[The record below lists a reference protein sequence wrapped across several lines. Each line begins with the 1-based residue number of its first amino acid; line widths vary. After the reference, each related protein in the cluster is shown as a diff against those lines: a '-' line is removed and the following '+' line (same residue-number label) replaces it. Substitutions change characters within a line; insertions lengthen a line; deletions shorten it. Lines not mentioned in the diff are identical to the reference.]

1 MPRRSS
7 LARRVA
13 LGLIGYA
20 ALLTSAVLLHG
31 LVINETAERL
41 VWKSLLSAEME
52 HFLERLD
59 AEPGY
64 LFDNTETLELMSF
77 DLDALPAGVLGALPE
92 GLHDEVQF
100 ENRELVVLVRDIDGK
115 RRVLALDISDL
126 EAEERGLAWTII
138 LSAVAVAAVMAIIV
152 AWGVGLLIR
161 PIQELVAQIG
171 RLSPDR
177 SGQQIAI
184 DARAPAE
191 LARLAEAVNHYV
203 CRNETFVERER
214 AFIDSASHELRTPIA
229 VIIGATEVALGQHD
243 PATMR
248 AQLLQI
254 QQSANGVE
262 QLVSLLLVLAKDPA
276 RLSSMNDR
284 VALGQLLPEIVDD
297 HRHLCRDK
305 DLQIDLQPPPDC
317 ELLAPMAIVQA
328 AIGNLLRNAIENS
341 DRGVIRVRLQDDA
354 VVVIEDPGHGLSPE
368 EISALYRSMARGRR
382 ERGGIGL
389 ALIARL
395 CEHLGWVLRIDAA
408 TPRGSVVSLDLG
420 RSRAAA
426 EG

>member
-1 MPRRSS
+1 MRRSS

-13 LGLIGYA
+13 IGLIGYA
-20 ALLTSAVLLHG
+20 VLLTSAVLVHG

-41 VWKSLLSAEME
+41 VWESLLSAEME

-59 AEPGY
+59 VEPDY

-77 DLDALPAGVLGALPE
+77 DLDALPDAGPGALPE
-92 GLHDEVQF
+92 GLHDEVPF
-100 ENRELVVLVRDIDGK
+100 ENRELVVLVRDVDGK

-126 EAEERGLAWTII
+126 EAEERGLAWTIVA
-138 LSAVAVAAVMAIIV
+138 SAIVVAALMAMIV
-152 AWGVGLLIR
+152 AWGIRIVIR
-161 PIQELVAQIG
+161 PIQGLVAQIG

-184 DARAPAE
+184 DAQAPAE

-203 CRNETFVERER
+203 LRNEAFVERER

-229 VIIGATEVALGQHD
+229 VIIGATEVALGQSD
-243 PATMR
+243 PATIR
-248 AQLLQI
+248 AQLLHI

-262 QLVSLLLVLAKDPA
+262 QLISLLLVLAKDPA

-284 VALGQLLPEIVDD
+284 VSLSHLLPEIVDD

-305 DLQIDLQPPPDC
+305 DLQVDLQPPPEC

-341 DRGVIRVRLQDDA
+341 DRGVIHVRLQPDA
-354 VVVIEDPGHGLSPE
+354 VVVIEDPGHGMSPE
-368 EISALYRSMARGRR
+368 EISALYRSLARGRR

-389 ALIARL
+389 ALIGRL
-395 CEHLGWVLRIDAA
+395 CEHLGWLLRIEPTAG
-408 TPRGSVVSLDLG
+408 RGSVVSLDLG
-420 RSRAAA
+420 RSRAPSA
-426 EG
+426 G